1 MSLKLTIAVLDTN
14 VVLLIEQK
22 FSHLTERTI
31 IITGASGGLGKTV
44 AELFLQRGFR
54 VVAPEEQ
61 DVDLTD
67 EGEAGAYV
75 ADTLRSYKIID
86 SALLLVGGF
95 MPGEV
100 NDTKSAD
107 LEKMF
112 RLNFLTAFHIAKPL
126 HAHMMQNGK
135 GRIVLIGA
143 RPALVPALGK
153 HAVAYAL
160 TKGLLF
166 HLADILNAEAKGK
179 DVVTHVVAPSTID
192 TPANRKSM
200 PGVDPTTWV
209 SPAQLAE
216 IFYFICTDGGAPLRE
231 PVWKV
236 YGQA

>member
-1 MSLKLTIAVLDTN
+1 M
-14 VVLLIEQK
+14 
-22 FSHLTERTI
+22 
-31 IITGASGGLGKTV
+31 